1 MVSMQEEPLMLQT
14 VISSQKGAPVSHLG
28 ELLARQCLC
37 LTLRAAAS
45 HAVRQGKRLVKR
57 VLQVLASRNGIRAV
71 EER

>member
-1 MVSMQEEPLMLQT
+1 MINVADNNFITKKAP
-14 VISSQKGAPVSHLG
+14 APVSHLG
-28 ELLARQCLC
+28 ELLARQRLC